1 MAEGDF
7 VRESLYDFWGT
18 GYVWGVV
25 WDFLA
30 IECTDESAGWIYWM
44 KMRRVYCRSSWLS
57 RRGDAHTGDQ

>member
-18 GYVWGVV
+18 GYVWGVI

-30 IECTDESAGWIYWM
+30 IEFADEGRLDLLGEDEAG
-44 KMRRVYCRSSWLS
+44 VL
-57 RRGDAHTGDQ
+57 